1 MKKLEV
7 SDIAG
12 DVNSEVAI
20 ENSLACPQNLSIE
33 LPHDAGSPLLDIY
46 LGEGKPG
53 CQTNMCVA
61 MSTATLFTTEGLL
74 TSTRKLCFEDGGEEL
89 HGDTC

>member
-12 DVNSEVAI
+12 DNVNSAAAI

-53 CQTNMCVA
+53 CQNQVVQRCPRQHY
-61 MSTATLFTTEGLL
+61 SQQPKG
-74 TSTRKLCFEDGGEEL
+74 C
-89 HGDTC
+89 